1 MNGMILL
8 LMAYKEGRF
17 LQRFWKKILLVSLT
31 ITIVETVFLLSVKSY
46 LFYVFFS
53 FLVVLPVMILWC
65 FGRSPFLIFVK
76 KYLLAFFETFLLG
89 GIVMGIKN
97 VTGWTESYIWIGIG
111 AGGIGLILSQVVFTR
126 WKKGKHMYSVGL
138 FLGTQKVWIKGLYDS
153 GNRLT
158 TEQIGEPIH
167 IVDSEILKKLGITE
181 ETPFF
186 YQGFSSL
193 GNAQGRVK
201 VYEIEKMVI
210 QMKEPKIY
218 TKVRVAEEPQ
228 GLLRKKEY
236 QVILNAAIE
245 EEIPVNK

>member
-1 MNGMILL
+1 
-8 LMAYKEGRF
+8 
-17 LQRFWKKILLVSLT
+17 
-31 ITIVETVFLLSVKSY
+31 
-46 LFYVFFS
+46 
-53 FLVVLPVMILWC
+53 
-65 FGRSPFLIFVK
+65 
-76 KYLLAFFETFLLG
+76 
-89 GIVMGIKN
+89 
-97 VTGWTESYIWIGIG
+97 
-111 AGGIGLILSQVVFTR
+111 
-126 WKKGKHMYSVGL
+126 MYSVGL
-138 FLGTQKVWIKGLYDS
+138 FLGKQKVWIKGLYDS

-158 TEQIGEPIH
+158 TEQTGEPIH
-167 IVDSEILKKLGITE
+167 IVDSEILKRLGITE

-193 GNAQGRVK
+193 GNAQGMVR

-210 QMKEPKIY
+210 QMKEPRIY